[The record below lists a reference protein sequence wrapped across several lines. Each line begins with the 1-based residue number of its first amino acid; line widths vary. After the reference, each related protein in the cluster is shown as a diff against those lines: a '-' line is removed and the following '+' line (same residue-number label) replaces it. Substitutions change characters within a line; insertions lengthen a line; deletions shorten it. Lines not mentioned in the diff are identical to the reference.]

1 MAISSTQYIDLLFKK
16 LFGVAKTDLPTNK
29 GASNESI
36 ASPPLLRGDIVWT
49 QSNAIP
55 ATAQVVSGITQ
66 SYLNASAVECSAD
79 TTSVPVS
86 SVYPTWKTNLTDW
99 IPVEFGSTWSPKV
112 YVDNAS
118 AANVA
123 ATGTQIFD
131 AGIGGVGEFYFDPQ
145 AGVLNFIGGTIP
157 ATLTSSK
164 KIYIVGYRYVGL
176 KGTTNLP
183 DGTVIGNIVIGNT
196 TITNNQANGNITIEP
211 TGTGIVNIDT
221 TTGLIVPV
229 GNTTQRPSPATQGTI
244 RYNTTLTG
252 LEIYNGAA
260 WADVS
265 VPITAQTITPD
276 GSSTVYNLDK
286 SVTQQA
292 VLIIT
297 NGIVQLPG
305 TAYTVAGNA
314 ITFAEV
320 PQTTDIIDVRFLQ

>member
-36 ASPPLLRGDIVWT
+36 ASPPLLRGDIIWT
-49 QSNAIP
+49 QADQIP
-55 ATAQVVSGITQ
+55 ATAQVVSGVTQ
-66 SYLNASAVECSAD
+66 AYLNGSAVECSAD

-99 IPVEFGSTWSPKV
+99 IPAQFGSTWAPKV

-145 AGVLNFIGGTIP
+145 AGILNFIGGTIP
-157 ATLTSSK
+157 ASLTTSK

-176 KGTTNLP
+176 TGTANLP
-183 DGTVIGNIVIGNT
+183 DGTTIGNIVIGNT
-196 TITNNQANGNITIEP
+196 TITTNETNGNITITP
-211 TGTGIVNIDT
+211 TGTGIVSINT

-229 GNTTQRPSPATQGTI
+229 GNTAQRPSPVTQGTI

-252 LEIYNGAA
+252 LEVYNGTA
-260 WADVS
+260 WSDVS
-265 VPITAQTITPD
+265 SPITAQTITPD
-276 GSSTVYNLDK
+276 GSSTVYILDK
-286 SVTQQA
+286 AVTQQA

-297 NGIVQLPG
+297 NGVVQLPG
-305 TAYTVAGNA
+305 IAYTVTGNS
-314 ITFAEV
+314 ITFAEA